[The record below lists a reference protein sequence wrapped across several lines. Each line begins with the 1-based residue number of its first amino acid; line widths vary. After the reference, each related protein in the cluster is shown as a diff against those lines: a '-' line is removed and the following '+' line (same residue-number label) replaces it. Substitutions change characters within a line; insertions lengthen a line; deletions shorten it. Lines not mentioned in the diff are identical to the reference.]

1 MEHSILQ
8 RIAESTGLKRGS
20 RTILLL
26 CEAMVHSVNSPF
38 INILLLAMQQTSEST
53 NAILR

>member
-8 RIAESTGLKRGS
+8 IIAESTGLKRGS

-26 CEAMVHSVNSPF
+26 CEAMVHSVKSPF